1 MVVMAEKV
9 AMLTV
14 VLSEQ
19 AVAEEAAHGRQMVAK
34 VLMVLHIH
42 PEVITAK

>member
-1 MVVMAEKV
+1 MVAMAAQV

-19 AVAEEAAHGRQMVAK
+19 AVAEEGAHGLQMVAK